1 MVAVPHHHVS
11 QPARS
16 AAVRAVVAHQVSSH
30 HTKAEVQGGT
40 GGGVPIV
47 LSRVQADLSG
57 SCRRRLST
65 SVPGGGSSQGTRSR
79 MMAHVTLSPSRA
91 TALGSQ
97 SCRMPP
103 GRARRSVCRACPPV
117 PAGESRPR
125 TGRLSGCPSPDR
137 EPWGLADAPDRLP
150 GGARPQRAAGQVATG
165 RGSLGVLR
173 CNKRCADAAR

>member
-1 MVAVPHHHVS
+1 MRRRPLRGVASLRPPPIALLPTASLLEVS
-11 QPARS
+11 PYSQWPDWRERGS
-16 AAVRAVVAHQVSSH
+16 AAVENAAAQLMGRGSLTVDFYGSGTTSPRKPACAQRGREGRRRPPSQLTPHEGGS
-30 HTKAEVQGGT
+30 AGGGT

-103 GRARRSVCRACPPV
+103 GRARRSVCRAC
-117 PAGESRPR
+117 
-125 TGRLSGCPSPDR
+125 
-137 EPWGLADAPDRLP
+137 
-150 GGARPQRAAGQVATG
+150 
-165 RGSLGVLR
+165 RG
-173 CNKRCADAAR
+173 